1 MRLYKAAEYFGS
13 QREVARILGKSESL
27 VSLWNKRNNGLVPM
41 DYILKLKD
49 ESNGE
54 LDLCLDDYR

>member
-1 MRLYKAAEYFGS
+1 MKLVDAAKYFGS
-13 QREVARILGKSESL
+13 QREVALVVGKSESL
-27 VSLWNKRNNGLVPM
+27 VSLWNERNNGLVPM
-41 DYILKLKD
+41 EYILKLKD